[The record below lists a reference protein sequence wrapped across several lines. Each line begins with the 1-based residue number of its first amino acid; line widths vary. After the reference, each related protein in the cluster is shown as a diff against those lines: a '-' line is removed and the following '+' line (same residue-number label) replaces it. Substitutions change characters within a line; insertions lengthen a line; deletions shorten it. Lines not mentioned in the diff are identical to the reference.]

1 MPLRID
7 CRGRVEEA
15 LDLKRWVVCE
25 WIDRT
30 SDYVFDIERRNNT
43 EINLA
48 INPDEWHVVDVIAKG
63 RNITTLCRVH
73 MNSDNVVASPI
84 HVLCQLKGERRV
96 AALVLAEFLSVDPNG
111 RSRHYCFEIDK
122 YPLTSCCIRQLEV
135 ATVCRNELILVVI
148 ERVPRQDLV
157 RVRDYYVRERRV
169 VELSAGIAFDKL
181 RAEAPA
187 TIHRDHA
194 NVLSLRRLPFHKNVR

>member
-48 INPDEWHVVDVIAKG
+48 INSTECHVILLLAKG
-63 RNITTLCRVH
+63 RYITPLCRVH
-73 MNSDNVVASPI
+73 MYSDNVVAIPI
-84 HVLCQLKGERRV
+84 HVLSQLKVERHV
-96 AALVLAEFLSVDPNG
+96 TP
-111 RSRHYCFEIDK
+111 
-122 YPLTSCCIRQLEV
+122 P
-135 ATVCRNELILVVI
+135 
-148 ERVPRQDLV
+148 
-157 RVRDYYVRERRV
+157 
-169 VELSAGIAFDKL
+169 
-181 RAEAPA
+181 
-187 TIHRDHA
+187 
-194 NVLSLRRLPFHKNVR
+194 VLSHYF